1 MKSRVVR
8 TSAVLLLLAAAV
20 VAPGTAQAL
29 LLGDNVT
36 ATLVELTGPTTIFT
50 GTATVVEPDPT
61 PPGAEFTGTFA
72 GLGFDPDSNW
82 TLDLLDG
89 GFTLTGTCTF
99 FSGCDI
105 GGLRLTLSGLD
116 FTPPGALVG
125 LLGSTGLLPVSGT
138 PAITPSSVVIEFG
151 AFGLGT
157 GEPFPQP
164 ITKSFSASFN
174 VAPQSTVPIPGTLV
188 LVLVGGLGL
197 GAVALRRARA

>member
-8 TSAVLLLLAAAV
+8 IPAVLLLLAAAV
-20 VAPGTAQAL
+20 LAPGTAQAL
-29 LLGDNVT
+29 LLGDDVT
-36 ATLVELTGPTTIFT
+36 ATLQELTGPTTIFT
-50 GTATVVEPDPT
+50 GTATVVA
-61 PPGAEFTGTFA
+61 PPPAEFTGTFP
-72 GLGFDPDSNW
+72 GLPFDPASNW

-89 GFTLTGTCTF
+89 GFTLTGTCTSF
-99 FSGCDI
+99 AGCDI
-105 GGLRLTLSGLD
+105 GGLRLTLSDLE

-125 LLGSTGLLPVSGT
+125 LFGATGTLPVNGT
-138 PAITPSSVVIEFG
+138 PTVTPSSVVIEFG

-164 ITKSFSASFN
+164 LTKSFSASFN
-174 VAPQSTVPIPGTLV
+174 VEPQSTVPIPGTLV

>member
-1 MKSRVVR
+1 MKGRVVR
-8 TSAVLLLLAAAV
+8 IPAVLLLLAAAV
-20 VAPGTAQAL
+20 LAPGTAQAL
-29 LLGDNVT
+29 LLGDDVT
-36 ATLVELTGPTTIFT
+36 ATLEELTGPTTIFT
-50 GTATVVEPDPT
+50 GTATVVEPDPI
-61 PPGAEFTGTFA
+61 PPGAEFTGTFDPP
-72 GLGFDPDSNW
+72 FDPASNW
-82 TLDLLDG
+82 TLDLLDSS
-89 GFTLTGTCTF
+89 FTLTGTCT
-99 FSGCDI
+99 SVAGCDF

-164 ITKSFSASFN
+164 LTKSFSATFN

-188 LVLVGGLGL
+188 LVVVGGLGL

>member
-8 TSAVLLLLAAAV
+8 IPAVLLLLAAAV
-20 VAPGTAQAL
+20 LAPGTVQAL
-29 LLGDNVT
+29 LLGDDVT
-36 ATLVELTGPTTIFT
+36 ATLEELTGPTTIFT
-50 GTATVVEPDPT
+50 GTATVVEPDPI

-72 GLGFDPDSNW
+72 LPFDPDSNW
-82 TLDLLDG
+82 TLDLLDSS
-89 GFTLTGTCTF
+89 FTLTGTCT
-99 FSGCDI
+99 SPAGCDF
-105 GGLRLTLSGLD
+105 GGLRLTLSDLD

-138 PAITPSSVVIEFG
+138 PAITPSAVVIEFG

-164 ITKSFSASFN
+164 LTQSFSATFN

-188 LVLVGGLGL
+188 LVVVGGLGL